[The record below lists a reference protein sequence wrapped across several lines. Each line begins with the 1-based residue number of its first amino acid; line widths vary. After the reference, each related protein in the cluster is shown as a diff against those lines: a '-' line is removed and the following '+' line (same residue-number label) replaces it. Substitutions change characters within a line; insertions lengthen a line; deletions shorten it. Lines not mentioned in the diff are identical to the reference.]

1 MNRAPVLRAID
12 DNRALG
18 RGLPMPVRLVHWVL
32 SPVVVLWAWAGES
45 GRRWYARPMVAGL
58 IGFVVLFPFDGP
70 ISRTLKN
77 LPIGGDVKREI
88 LTIQQF
94 GGISSLVLVGLLVW
108 LLDRARWRRL
118 HDLTL
123 AAVSTWGAVAV
134 LKILI
139 GRPRPR
145 FDRPWTFLGPFR
157 RIMVDPQMEMRHS
170 WEVWGNI
177 ASKLWSM
184 PSSHTSA
191 AAALAAFLMVSYP
204 KLKWLGIGWVAIVG
218 LARVLVGAHYPTDV
232 VVGACIG
239 FMVSLPIVEG
249 GYGQRLADRLSKL
262 FGRAA

>member
-1 MNRAPVLRAID
+1 
-12 DNRALG
+12 
-18 RGLPMPVRLVHWVL
+18 MPVRLIRL
-32 SPVVVLWAWAGES
+32 ALLPVAVLWAWAGQPS
-45 GRRWYARPMVAGL
+45 RRWYARPMVVAL
-58 IGFVVLFPFDGP
+58 IGFVLFFPFDGP

-77 LPIGGDVKREI
+77 ISIGGDLEREI

-108 LLDRARWRRL
+108 LLDRGRWRRL

-123 AAVSTWGAVAV
+123 AALSTWGVVAV

-145 FDRPWTFLGPFR
+145 FDQPFTFLGPFR
-157 RIMVDPQMEMRHS
+157 QIMVDPQMEMRHS

-191 AAALAAFLMVSYP
+191 AAALAAFLMVNYP
-204 KLKWLGIGWVAIVG
+204 QLKWLMFGWVAFVG
-218 LARVLVGAHYPTDV
+218 VARVLVGAHYPTDV
-232 VVGACIG
+232 IVGASIG

-249 GYGQRLADRLSKL
+249 GHGRRLAERLFPKRDRA
-262 FGRAA
+262 G